1 MINFVK
7 NDKMNIQAEKLS
19 LIEWL
24 STLKDTS
31 IIEKLKAIKDDYSKS
46 KDWWD
51 TLNKEEL
58 KSIERGLKDLE
69 DGKIHSYDTAR
80 KVYERYL

>member
-7 NDKMNIQAEKLS
+7 IDDMNIQSEKLG

-24 STLKDTS
+24 STLNDTS
-31 IIEKLKAIKDDYSKS
+31 VIEKLKSIKEDYSKS

-51 TLNKEEL
+51 MLNKEEL
-58 KSIERGLKDLE
+58 ESIERGLKDLE
-69 DGKIHSYDTAR
+69 DGRIHSHETAR
-80 KVYERYL
+80 KTYEKYL

>member
-7 NDKMNIQAEKLS
+7 KDDMNIQSEKLG

-24 STLKDTS
+24 STLNDIS
-31 IIEKLKAIKDDYSKS
+31 IIEKLKSIKEDYSKS

-58 KSIERGLKDLE
+58 ESIKRGLKDLE
-69 DGKIHSYDTAR
+69 EAKLHPHEIAR
-80 KVYERYL
+80 KVYEKYL

>member
-7 NDKMNIQAEKLS
+7 KDDMNIQSEKLG

-24 STLKDTS
+24 STLNDIS
-31 IIEKLKAIKDDYSKS
+31 IIEKLKSIKEDYSKS

-51 TLNKEEL
+51 TLYKEEL
-58 KSIERGLKDLE
+58 ESIERGLKDLE
-69 DGKIHSYDTAR
+69 EGKIHSHEIAR
-80 KVYERYL
+80 KVYEKYL

>member
-1 MINFVK
+1 
-7 NDKMNIQAEKLS
+7 MNIQTEKLS

-24 STLKDTS
+24 SKLNDIS

-58 KSIERGLKDLE
+58 ESIERGLKDLD
-69 DGKIHSYDTAR
+69 DGKIHSHETAR

>member
-7 NDKMNIQAEKLS
+7 NEDMNIQAEKLS

-24 STLKDTS
+24 STLNDTS
-31 IIEKLKAIKDDYSKS
+31 IIEKLKSIKDDYSKS

-51 TLNKEEL
+51 ALNKEEL
-58 KSIERGLKDLE
+58 ESVERGLKDLE
-69 DGKIHSYDTAR
+69 DGKIHSHDTAR